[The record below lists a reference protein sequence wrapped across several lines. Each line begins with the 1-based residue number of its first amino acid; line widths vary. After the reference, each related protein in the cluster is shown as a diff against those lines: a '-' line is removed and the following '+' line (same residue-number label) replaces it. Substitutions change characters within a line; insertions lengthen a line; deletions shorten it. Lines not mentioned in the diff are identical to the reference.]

1 MMDKACIYSFV
12 MFAILTTVKTKTT
25 GIHMNQDEI
34 PPLDK
39 IAWMRFLVS
48 VDATKWK
55 K

>member
-1 MMDKACIYSFV
+1 MDKAGFYSFV
-12 MFAILTTVKTKTT
+12 MFAVLTTVKTKT
-25 GIHMNQDEI
+25 IHMNQDEI